1 MILSVANQKGG
12 VGKTTTVFTVSNML
26 ADSGKSVLMVDLDPQ
41 ASLTV
46 CSGVDRKNLAKSM
59 YHVMCEND
67 SIQNVIISNICE
79 KENLYLAPSS
89 IRLANADIKLVLEF
103 GRENILKKLLNKIRS
118 QYDFIIIDTSP
129 ALSLLV
135 TNALIA
141 SDSML
146 IPVCADN
153 LSYEGLTDLLET
165 TEKIKEELN
174 PNLNILGIVI
184 TQYDKRT
191 LHGREAKA
199 FLEGNYN
206 IIATIPVSTQV
217 KDATLTGKSISDL
230 NKEHEIVQNYKRVTE
245 VILNGKQKSFV

>member
-1 MILSVANQKGG
+1 MVISVANQKGG
-12 VGKTTTVFTVSNML
+12 VAKTTTVFTISNML
-26 ADSGKSVLMVDLDPQ
+26 ADYGKSVLMIDLDPQ

-46 CSGVDRKNLAKSM
+46 CSGIDRRMLSKSM
-59 YHVMCEND
+59 YHVMCEGND
-67 SIQNVIISNICE
+67 IQDAIIGNICE
-79 KENLYLAPSS
+79 KNNLYLAPSS
-89 IRLANADIKLVLEF
+89 IRLANADIKLVLEL
-103 GRENILKKLLNKIRS
+103 GRENILKKLLSKIKN

-141 SDSML
+141 SDSVL
-146 IPVCADN
+146 VPVCADN

-165 TEKIKEELN
+165 INKIKEDLN
-174 PNLNILGIVI
+174 PNLYILGVMI

-191 LHGREAKA
+191 LHNREARA
-199 FLEGNYN
+199 FLESSYN

-230 NKEHEIVQNYKRVTE
+230 NGQHEIVENYRKVVE
-245 VILNGKQKSFV
+245 VILNGK